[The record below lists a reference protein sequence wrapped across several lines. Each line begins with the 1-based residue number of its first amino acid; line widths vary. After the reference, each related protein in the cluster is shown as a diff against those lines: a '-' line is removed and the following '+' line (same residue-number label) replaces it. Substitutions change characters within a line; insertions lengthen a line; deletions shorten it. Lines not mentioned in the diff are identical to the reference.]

1 MLNKTVQENE
11 TKRAGVSRG
20 VFGIHDHQKTS
31 RCTQLAEKWTT

>member
-20 VFGIHDHQKTS
+20 VFAKKPAAVHNWLRNGQH
-31 RCTQLAEKWTT
+31 E